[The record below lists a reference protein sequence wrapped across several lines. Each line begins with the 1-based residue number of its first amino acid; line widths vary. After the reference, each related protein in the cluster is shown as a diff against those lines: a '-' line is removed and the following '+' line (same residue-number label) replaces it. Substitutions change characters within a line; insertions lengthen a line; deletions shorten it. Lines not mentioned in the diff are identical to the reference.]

1 MKIRLLTLTAA
12 CAAALAT
19 TSIASPQDPAAK
31 DCNGNGSRHH
41 QWGDGLAHMTKVFD
55 LTAEQQAKIS
65 PILEQAKPQIAAARQ
80 EARQAMKAIHDNT
93 RSQIRPLLTAAQ
105 QTQLDAIQKAHDPAA
120 NDSRGNWPRHR
131 HWGNGL
137 AHMTKTLDLTAEQ
150 QAKIGPI
157 LEQAKPQIMAIR
169 QESRQKTKAIR
180 DSISSQLRPLL
191 TASQQAK
198 LDAIQKARED
208 IRKARQE
215 MHEAVAQQ

>member
-1 MKIRLLTLTAA
+1 MKLRLLTLTAA
-12 CAAALAT
+12 CAGALAT
-19 TSIASPQDPAAK
+19 TSMANAQDSAAT
-31 DCNGNGSRHH
+31 DSSGSTLGHH
-41 QWGDGLAHMTKVFD
+41 QCGNGLAHLTKTLD
-55 LTAEQQAKIS
+55 LTADQQAKIS

-80 EARQAMKAIHDNT
+80 EARQEMKAIHDNT

-105 QTQLDAIQKAHDPAA
+105 QTKLDAIQKARDPAA

-157 LEQAKPQIMAIR
+157 LEQAKPQIMAIG
-169 QESRQKTKAIR
+169 QESRQKSKAIR

-208 IRKARQE
+208 MRKARQE
-215 MHEAVAQQ
+215 MREVAKQ